1 MQMQD
6 PNYKESDYYM
16 LQRRLTE
23 SNDSSD
29 TNLMWRGLQLS
40 KAKLKAVGQT
50 SGLLAGF
57 AVVAI
62 IELEV
67 CWMILHIKFFK
78 ITSSDVGYYNV

>member
-1 MQMQD
+1 MQESNFS
-6 PNYKESDYYM
+6 NYQESDYYM
-16 LQRRLTE
+16 LQRRSTE
-23 SNDSSD
+23 PHLSSES
-29 TNLMWRGLQLS
+29 NLMWRGLQLS

-67 CWMILHIKFFK
+67 ILYIILARLINILK
-78 ITSSDVGYYNV
+78 

>member
-1 MQMQD
+1 MLEQNYQD
-6 PNYKESDYYM
+6 SDYYM
-16 LQRRLTE
+16 LQRRMTE
-23 SNDSSD
+23 SNNSSD

-62 IELEV
+62 IELE
-67 CWMILHIKFFK
+67 IY
-78 ITSSDVGYYNV
+78 S